1 MMTTRK
7 ATHTGN
13 TLTATLAGWFLLTIA
28 LAGLAGVVLLEAA
41 GCGIIVNARATLRD
55 VDYET
60 VAAVWGGLCFAV
72 LGRLLTLY
80 RPDNR
85 ISWLCAFIGVAFA
98 CVPSCW

>member
-41 GCGIIVNARATLRD
+41 GCGIIVNARATPAD
-55 VDYET
+55 IDYET
-60 VAAVWGGLCFAV
+60 VAAVLGGAMLCRSGPADLRTGPGCSGDDAAGACV
-72 LGRLLTLY
+72 YLV
-80 RPDNR
+80 NR
-85 ISWLCAFIGVAFA
+85 I
-98 CVPSCW
+98 